1 MLSAKHVEAIG
12 SVLTNTFGREG
23 SPSGATSIT
32 HSMNGDVLVLKFVS
46 VVHFAEERS
55 LRLQVDRVTQESVQ
69 LLGDKLKE
77 VKAAFK
83 DITGEALKV
92 KEINSRD
99 DVEMVSGTVHS
110 ARRVAYYRR
119 NHWLQI
125 LN

>member
-23 SPSGATSIT
+23 SPTGATSIT

-46 VVHFAEERS
+46 VVHFAEEQS

-83 DITGEALKV
+83 EITGEALKV
-92 KEINSRD
+92 KELNSND
-99 DVEMVSGTVHS
+99 NVEMVSGTAHS
-110 ARRVAYYRR
+110 QRKVAYYRR
-119 NHWLQI
+119 SHFLQV